1 MKQGGKDMCETI
13 KITKRLILYA
23 VLSLIAMILINV
35 NIEKNIFFV
44 DKAWISNDMLMNIT
58 GGLLAGFTAVVFEKV
73 YKYRLDKAQAIRN
86 LSAYLVMLYAE
97 LYYWI
102 CNIKELDDDKN
113 VEIPQNLFSGKRPII
128 DTYLW
133 NISNIDYCEFW
144 HKGNLQ
150 KIVEDF
156 AVEGIGKI
164 RMLQSKMIYL
174 NIALSEK
181 QINVCKNAPYIENE
195 YKVLHIISCEL
206 QQVCD
211 NIESVL
217 KQIEKTDKQFDWGVQ
232 KEKIVEGYLGLYPPK
247 LEEFIGDEKR

>member
-1 MKQGGKDMCETI
+1 MCETI

-73 YKYRLDKAQAIRN
+73 YKYRLDKAQVIRN

-102 CNIKELDDDKN
+102 CNIKELDGDKN
-113 VEIPQNLFSGKRPII
+113 VEIPQNLFSGKKPII

-133 NISNIDYCEFW
+133 NILNIDYCEFW

-156 AVEGIGKI
+156 AVEGIDKI

-174 NIALSEK
+174 NIALNEK
-181 QINVCKNAPYIENE
+181 QINVCKNAPYTGNE
-195 YKVLHIISCEL
+195 LVL
-206 QQVCD
+206 
-211 NIESVL
+211 
-217 KQIEKTDKQFDWGVQ
+217 
-232 KEKIVEGYLGLYPPK
+232 
-247 LEEFIGDEKR
+247 

>member
-1 MKQGGKDMCETI
+1 MCETI
-13 KITKRLILYA
+13 KLTKRLMLYA

-73 YKYRLDKAQAIRN
+73 YKYRLDKTQAIRN

-102 CNIKELDDDKN
+102 CNIKELDRDKN
-113 VEIPQNLFSGKRPII
+113 VQIPQNLFSGKKPII

-144 HKGNLQ
+144 HKGNMQ
-150 KIVEDF
+150 KAIEDF
-156 AVEGIGKI
+156 VVEGIGKI
-164 RMLQSKMIYL
+164 RILQSKMNYL
-174 NIALSEK
+174 NIALNEK
-181 QINVCKNAPYIENE
+181 QINACKNIPYTGNE
-195 YKVLHIISCEL
+195 YKVLHIILCEL
-206 QQVCD
+206 QQACD
-211 NIESVL
+211 NIESIL
-217 KQIEKTDKQFDWGVQ
+217 QEIEKIEKQFEWSVQ
-232 KEKIVEGYLGLYPPK
+232 KEKIVEGYIGLYPLN
-247 LEEFIGDEKR
+247 LEEFIRNEKS

>member
-1 MKQGGKDMCETI
+1 MRETI

-35 NIEKNIFFV
+35 NMEKNIFFV

-73 YKYRLDKAQAIRN
+73 YKYRLDKEQAIRN

-102 CNIKELDDDKN
+102 CNIKELDGDKN
-113 VEIPQNLFSGKRPII
+113 VEIPQNLFSGKKPII

-133 NISNIDYCEFW
+133 NISNVDYCEFW
-144 HKGNLQ
+144 HKGNMQ
-150 KIVEDF
+150 KAIEDF
-156 AVEGIGKI
+156 AVKGIGKI
-164 RMLQSKMIYL
+164 RILQSKMNYL
-174 NIALSEK
+174 NIALNEK
-181 QINVCKNAPYIENE
+181 QINVCENAPYTGNE

-217 KQIEKTDKQFDWGVQ
+217 KQIEKTDKQFKWSVQ
-232 KEKIVEGYLGLYPPK
+232 KGKIVEGYIGLYPPN
-247 LEEFIGDEKR
+247 LEEFIGNEKS